1 MKRLFLLSITML
13 AGLMLSAQV
22 ETKNFNVSGF
32 TGIDAGGVF
41 NIELTKSDRPS
52 VVIETEAEIMR
63 HIKVTVSRD
72 ILNLELDTDDL
83 PRGLRRDMPKVL
95 VKIGMSELKY
105 LDLSG
110 ASKLTCLSSFSTDN
124 FRADMSGA
132 SKVVDLK
139 IDSRTFSLD
148 VSGAA
153 NMSISGTVSG
163 MAKYDLSG
171 AANLDIKQDAGDL
184 SMEGS
189 GASKIKYNGGVNN
202 RVNIS
207 FSGASSITMSG
218 KGANRMDVDFS
229 GASKLNALDFPVKD
243 MKIEL
248 TGVSK
253 ADVNV
258 SNTLNTDISNMSKLN
273 YKGDPKV
280 THSTPPSIRKIN

>member
-1 MKRLFLLSITML
+1 MKRLFLLSIAML
-13 AGLMLSAQV
+13 AGLMLSAQI

-52 VVIETEAEIMR
+52 VVIETDAEIMR
-63 HIKVTVSRD
+63 HIKVSVSRD

-83 PRGLRRDMPKVL
+83 PRTLRRNMPKVL

-110 ASKLTCLSSFSTDN
+110 ASKLTCLSSFSTSD
-124 FRADMSGA
+124 FKADMSGA
-132 SKVVDLK
+132 SRVNDLK
-139 IDSRTFSLD
+139 IDCRSFTLD

-153 NMSISGTVSG
+153 NMTIGGNVSGT
-163 MAKYDLSG
+163 AKYELSG

-184 SMEGS
+184 IMEGS
-189 GASKIKYNGGVNN
+189 GASKIKYNGSVNN
-202 RVNIS
+202 SVDIS
-207 FSGASSITMSG
+207 FSGASSITMTG
-218 KGANRMDVDFS
+218 KGANRMNVDIS

-243 MKIEL
+243 MKVEL

-258 SNTLNTDISNMSKLN
+258 SNTLNTDVSNSSKLN
-273 YKGDPKV
+273 YKGDAKV